1 MVLCILNGAKGKGQF
16 YNEIKRFLFTKLS
29 IPSQVIL
36 LSTIL
41 KGKNLRSIYNKVFM
55 QICAKVGGEPWIM
68 DEMPFTDVPTCVISI
83 DFYDKGSHPVM
94 AVVLSVN
101 KNFSKF
107 CSIVL
112 EKDGKIEVNIRN
124 AIYNAIDLVNYK

>member
-1 MVLCILNGAKGKGQF
+1 
-16 YNEIKRFLFTKLS
+16 
-29 IPSQVIL
+29 
-36 LSTIL
+36 
-41 KGKNLRSIYNKVFM
+41 
-55 QICAKVGGEPWIM
+55 M

-124 AIYNAIDLVNYK
+124 AIYNAIELVNYN